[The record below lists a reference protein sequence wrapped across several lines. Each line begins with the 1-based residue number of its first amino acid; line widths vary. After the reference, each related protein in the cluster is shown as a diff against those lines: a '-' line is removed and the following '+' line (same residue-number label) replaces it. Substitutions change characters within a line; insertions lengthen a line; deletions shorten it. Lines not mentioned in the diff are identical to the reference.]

1 MDKYQQWYKPQATT
15 RDQVIMAMIKKRR
28 DLLKEAET
36 YDTGLQKIERL
47 HEKSFYEVLITG
59 DPYWDNG
66 IKLPGRVTTYFTQCW
81 KFGRDHVEFRVF
93 ASDQE
98 KPSNRLSLHWASNW
112 QAIHLIYPTSAPIY
126 IYLPYKSSYYTR
138 LLQGKIKWITPV
150 PDVSTSA
157 PIAPVQVTTTILSVA
172 EQD

>member
-1 MDKYQQWYKPQATT
+1 MTYNQAKT
-15 RDQVIMAMIKKRR
+15 RGQVIGAMVKKRR

-36 YDTGLQKIERL
+36 YDAGLQKIERL
-47 HEKSFYEVLITG
+47 HEKQFYEVLITG
-59 DPYWDNG
+59 DR
-66 IKLPGRVTTYFTQCW
+66 RVITYFTQCW

-112 QAIHLIYPTSAPIY
+112 QAIPLIYPMSTSLY

-138 LLQGKIKWITPV
+138 LLQGKIKWTV

-157 PIAPVQVTTTILSVA
+157 SVTAAPSLMRSGKTAVQDSVSTPSVA
-172 EQD
+172 EQE